1 MAYNY
6 SDSGYV
12 YSGTLSDSS
21 IYSDEKSDSD
31 IITLTK
37 TIGNTLIIDDSFWIM
52 TVNASNVKKSGCAN
66 AAERRSFVSTLIN
79 TLYPGTSTL
88 TRMNKKRF
96 R

>member
-52 TVNASNVKKSGCAN
+52 TVSASNVKKSN

>member
-52 TVNASNVKKSGCAN
+52 TVSASNVKNQDVRTRQK
-66 AAERRSFVSTLIN
+66 EEVSSRHLSIHCI
-79 TLYPGTSTL
+79 LVPVL
-88 TRMNKKRF
+88 
-96 R
+96 